1 MKTDPRVKLLALFLL
16 TTAALVFD
24 RLPWLLALLAASLL
38 LALVFGARPAEF
50 FRRARGFIGLL
61 LMVALLQ
68 CLFTRSGEPW
78 LQIGD
83 FTLIYSEGARLGA
96 AAALRY
102 LVIVCAAAVMA
113 GESSRRAVAGLA
125 GLGLPY
131 TLVFMLMTALRF
143 LPQFRR
149 SFQDAVISAQLRGV
163 DLKAVPRGKR
173 LGFYGSQLLPVL
185 SDALLRSRELAVAM
199 EARGFGAYRERTA
212 YFKLKMRPRDWL
224 FAALL
229 AAAFVLAL
237 IFYF

>member
-16 TTAALVFD
+16 TTAALVFG

-38 LALVFGARPAEF
+38 LALVFGARPAGF
-50 FRRARGFIGLL
+50 FRRARAFIGLL
-61 LMVALLQ
+61 LAVALLQ
-68 CLFTRSGEPW
+68 CLFTRGGVPL

-83 FTLIYSEGARLGA
+83 LTLIYKEGARLGA

-102 LVIVCAAAVMA
+102 LVIICAAAVLA
-113 GESSRRAVAGLA
+113 GESSRRLVAGLS

-173 LGFYGSQLLPVL
+173 LGFYGSLLLPVL
-185 SDALLRSRELAVAM
+185 SEALLRSRELALAM
-199 EARGFGAYRERTA
+199 EARGFGGYRERTA
-212 YFKLKMRPRDWL
+212 YFKLKMQPGDWL
-224 FAALL
+224 LAVLL

-237 IFYF
+237 ILYF